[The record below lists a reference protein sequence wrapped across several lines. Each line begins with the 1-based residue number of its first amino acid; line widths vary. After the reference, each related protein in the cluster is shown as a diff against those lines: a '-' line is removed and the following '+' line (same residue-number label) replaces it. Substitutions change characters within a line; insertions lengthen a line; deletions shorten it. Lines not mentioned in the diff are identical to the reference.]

1 MGCTGSALRC
11 CPAGGEGQLKAQ
23 QQREPSAQELTAL
36 KTENANAT
44 RLPEDGKEKA
54 VLREE
59 RPETTKLLQ
68 GQEEEKERL
77 QDASRASTARIAQ
90 DINIQVEK
98 GKDLELEKQFDAL
111 KKEHLETLQELQR
124 AHEQEKLLLAE
135 SHHRSQAA
143 LQETIQALNSQLK
156 SFQERMKRVEESLL
170 STDYKKHIQ
179 EHGSPSPFWEQELE
193 SLHFVIEMKNEHIHG
208 LDRKLLNLET
218 VAERN
223 LLLEEKVKT
232 LQQENEDLQVRTQNH
247 LVMAKQLSEELLA
260 ARGALEKEAQLRE
273 QARREKEEL
282 LYRMLNGGDGSPFP
296 MAAGEVPLIAT

>member
-11 CPAGGEGQLKAQ
+11 CPAGGKRQLKVQ
-23 QQREPSAQELTAL
+23 QQRGPASQELRVL
-36 KTENANAT
+36 KTENANVT
-44 RLPEDGKEKA
+44 LLPEDGKEKA
-54 VLREE
+54 ALREE
-59 RPETTKLLQ
+59 WMESGSLLQ
-68 GQEEEKERL
+68 SQEEEEKERL
-77 QDASRASTARIAQ
+77 QAGTPGIV
-90 DINIQVEK
+90 NIQVEK
-98 GKDLELEKQFDAL
+98 GKDLELKEQFDAL
-111 KKEHLETLQELQR
+111 RREHTETLQELQR

-143 LQETIQALNSQLK
+143 LQETIQTLNSQLK

-208 LDRKLLNLET
+208 LDKKLLNLET
-218 VAERN
+218 VVERN

-247 LVMAKQLSEELLA
+247 LVMARQLSEELLA

-273 QARREKEEL
+273 QAHREKEEL
-282 LYRMLNGGDGSPFP
+282 LYRVLNGGDGSPFP
-296 MAAGEVPLIAT
+296 IAAGEVPLIAT